1 MISAPR
7 RRLVAGNWKL
17 AKTND
22 EAGRLVRTL
31 LAELLPGP
39 GVDVVL
45 CPPFTALSEVSYL
58 LAGTPIALGAQ
69 DLYWENEGAF
79 TGEVSGPML
88 VSAGCRFVLVGHS
101 ERRQYFGESDATVA
115 KKTRAALDSGLVPI
129 VCVGESLDER
139 EAGRTFEIVEGQFD
153 RGLGALSEAD
163 ADRLVLAYE
172 PVWAIGTGRNAT
184 PAQAAEVH
192 ARLRAR
198 ASTRWPRAGE
208 RLRILYGGSVKP
220 DNAAAL
226 AAEPELDGALVG
238 GASLAASS
246 FVPIV
251 HSFAAGALSAG
262 PRG

>member
-1 MISAPR
+1 M
-7 RRLVAGNWKL
+7 VAGNWKL

-22 EAGRLVRTL
+22 EAGRLVRAL

-58 LAGTPIALGAQ
+58 LAGTPITLGAQ
-69 DLYWENEGAF
+69 NVYWENEGAF
-79 TGEVSGPML
+79 TGEVSAAML
-88 VSAGCRFVLVGHS
+88 VSAGCRHVIVGHS
-101 ERRQYFGESDATVA
+101 ERRQLFGETDATVA
-115 KKTRAALDSGLVPI
+115 KRTRAALDAGLAPI
-129 VCVGESLDER
+129 VCVGETLEER
-139 EAGRTFEIVEGQFD
+139 EGGRTFEVVERQFD
-153 RGLGALSEAD
+153 GGLRALSESD
-163 ADRLVLAYE
+163 AERLVIAYE

-184 PAQAAEVH
+184 PQQAAEVH

-198 ASTRWPRAGE
+198 VRARWPRAADG
-208 RLRILYGGSVKP
+208 LRILYGGSVKP
-220 DNAAAL
+220 ENAQAL

-238 GASLAASS
+238 GASLAAKS

-251 HSFAAGALSAG
+251 HSFAAGALTGG